1 MDLRAEQERMKARN
15 QPDNGHFCHKFTQP
29 DIEQPDPAFEQ
40 HYSVKQIAAR
50 WGLGV
55 DKVRELFRDE
65 LVPKIGKGE
74 RRACRGYITMTIP
87 EGVVRK
93 VYARLCEK
101 K

>member
-15 QPDNGHFCHKFTQP
+15 QPENGHFCHKFTQP
-29 DIEQPDPAFEQ
+29 NIEQHDQAFEQ
-40 HYSVKQIAAR
+40 HYSVRQIAER

-65 LVPKIGKGE
+65 LVPKIGKSE

-87 EGVVRK
+87 ESVVRK

-101 K
+101 R